1 MEIIKPT
8 QYLGIWMD
16 YSVAYLMEY
25 TRDSMETEIM
35 ESNINHE
42 NRDETLNRS
51 ESLLYNKEQLKQRRF
66 YDELGDIIKKYDEVI
81 LFGPTDAKVEL
92 LNILEKNHHFDKI
105 NISIEEAD
113 KMSENQRHAFV
124 KSFFLKIYSDEKA
137 S

>member
-16 YSVAYLMEY
+16 YSEAYLMEY

-35 ESNINHE
+35 EPNINHE

-51 ESLLYNKEQLKQRRF
+51 ESLLYNKEQQKQRRF

-92 LNILEKNHHFDKI
+92 LNILGGNHHFDKI

>member
-25 TRDSMETEIM
+25 TRDSMETEMM
-35 ESNINHE
+35 ESDISHE
-42 NRDETLNRS
+42 NRDEILNRS
-51 ESLLYNKEQLKQRRF
+51 ESLLYNNEQQKQRHF
-66 YDELGDIIKKYDEVI
+66 YDELRDIIKKYDEVI

-92 LNILEKNHHFDKI
+92 LNILENDSHFDKI